1 MIYSNDVGIIAMPLV
16 YTGELTEPCRFSA
29 WYMYQSLFHLAYA
42 YAHILPNAT
51 LALAVLVIN
60 VHCSG
65 ETASRVDEFIK

>member
-1 MIYSNDVGIIAMPLV
+1 MPLV
-16 YTGELTEPCRFSA
+16 YAGELTEPCRFSA
-29 WYMYQSLFHLAYA
+29 SYQSLFHLAYA
-42 YAHILPNAT
+42 FAHILPNVT